1 MTHPEVLIELD
12 LLTKRWQA
20 AKLAMVTA
28 EDEIDAEARMA
39 LEKGGP
45 IPSRNRLETMM
56 DYRNKEWEAR
66 SALDKFIAEQF
77 G

>member
-20 AKLAMVTA
+20 AKLAMITA

-39 LEKGGP
+39 LENGGP
-45 IPSRNRLETMM
+45 APSRALRETMM
-56 DYRNKEWEAR
+56 DYRN
-66 SALDKFIAEQF
+66 
-77 G
+77 